1 MIETCLK
8 KFKVAVEVANFI
20 CYVKYVNQ
28 ANDAITQNFIDTLY
42 ELINSKANINKK
54 DIEDFMSLHKYQLR
68 PNMLQEQKFSLPY
81 NPISDKYLKSQENIN
96 DSYDTQFLIKTINN
110 IETYFNKNTFM
121 NHFTDM
127 YQNSLF
133 LLDIRYYGME
143 KKYYEVDF
151 ELYLTENKLYLKS
164 SDDKLVTSLLEQY
177 DLEEI
182 IQTLDLRQELDYQHV
197 IAPDNIKN
205 GMLNSIYPFNKES
218 ILEQL
223 VDNYETSNC
232 MFINNVFLNAIDV
245 SYMDLIK
252 ALEIPKL
259 LIVLERQEYSYFNQ
273 HKNNHINRIEKIDN
287 NTIIHIDE
295 HLFREAIGNM
305 GYIIMMNESNNVVLS
320 QLDPDYGKFP
330 YIGVMKNKD
339 LSLFKNILDKFFE
352 IKKLDSY
359 MDNLLLLTFVL
370 NEEVINSNLNYF
382 LVNTLK
388 TKSSFL
394 RMNLDSRESLPFTDL
409 KKLVQIYYLAQ
420 KLQKKISINPQNVK
434 LLLNDM
440 LNMIR
445 KINDYDRWNEY
456 KSIMNEVLQ
465 IFNIDVE
472 MYEAEITRIE
482 VLLDIKRTIFEKDK
496 DISFI
501 LDTSVLMDEPDIFN
515 KYFNNSS
522 IVVHSIIQDELEN
535 YRGTDINAVRAMRN
549 INYLRN
555 NPKAQMQFIRGEKGD
570 TKFTK
575 LLKVKVFEDLMKQL
589 NNEGKYPVIVSN
601 DNELVLFQK
610 NKANIIQLDHI
621 PLLY

>member
-575 LLKVKVFEDLMKQL
+575 LLKVRVFEDLMKQL

>member
-472 MYEAEITRIE
+472 MYETEITRIE

>member
-8 KFKVAVEVANFI
+8 KFKVAVEVANFV

-420 KLQKKISINPQNVK
+420 KLQKKISINSQNVK

-575 LLKVKVFEDLMKQL
+575 LLKVRVFEDLMKQL

>member
-388 TKSSFL
+388 TKSAFL

>member
-409 KKLVQIYYLAQ
+409 KELVQIYYLAQ